1 MILRYLAAW
10 FLLAV
15 VAVVNGILREITY
28 GKHMSELAAH
38 QVSTLTGILATG
50 IVVALLSRIWPLES
64 AAQAWIVGGAWLLMT
79 VAFEFGF
86 GRYVA
91 GYSWTRLFADYALF
105 DGRLW
110 LPFLAWITVLPWMSY
125 RFAW

>member
-10 FLLAV
+10 FLLSV
-15 VAVVNGILREITY
+15 VAVVNGVLRESTY
-28 GKHMSELAAH
+28 GRHMSELAAH

-50 IVVALLSRIWPLES
+50 VVVGLLSRTWPLES
-64 AAQAWIVGGAWLLMT
+64 AVQAWIVGGAWLLMT

-91 GYSWTRLFADYALF
+91 GYSWTRLFADYTLF

-110 LPFLAWITVLPWMSY
+110 LLFLAWITVLPWMSY
-125 RFAW
+125 RFDR